1 MVCSF
6 KANFKYTAQQS
17 LTRKQCQRM
26 TSDFQTT
33 FSVVN
38 AKLDTIST
46 IFDYYIDSIYIKAYA
61 EN

>member
-6 KANFKYTAQQS
+6 KANFKYTVQQS

-26 TSDFQTT
+26 TWDFQTT

-38 AKLDTIST
+38 AILDTIST
-46 IFDYYIDSIYIKAYA
+46 IFDYYIDNIYIKAYA